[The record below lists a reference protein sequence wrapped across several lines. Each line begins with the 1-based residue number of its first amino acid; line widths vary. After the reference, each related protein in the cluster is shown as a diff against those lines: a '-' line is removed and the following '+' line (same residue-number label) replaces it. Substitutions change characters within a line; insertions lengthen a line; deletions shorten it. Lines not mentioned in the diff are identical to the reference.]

1 MAVLLFVCAVF
12 VYFFVYWVPIA
23 LLLPT
28 GFGWAL
34 VGTGVALAA
43 AVYTWRWVWPRTQHF
58 SGGLAAAVV
67 MGALVTGG
75 IGFAG
80 GFFGPMILAPGANQ
94 GPLLGLF
101 ITGPLGFVFGAAGGA
116 AYWFARRRAGGTS

>member
-1 MAVLLFVCAVF
+1 MTDLFRGIVTFICAVF
-12 VYFFVYWVPIA
+12 AYFFVYWLPMA

-34 VGTGVALAA
+34 VGTGV
-43 AVYTWRWVWPRTQHF
+43 
-58 SGGLAAAVV
+58 
-67 MGALVTGG
+67 
-75 IGFAG
+75 GFAG
-80 GFFGPMILAPGANQ
+80 GFFGPMLLAPNANQ

-116 AYWFARRRAGGTS
+116 LYWFARGRAGGTS